1 MLNFDFVNLLNIAG
15 AGQDYKRVYPYILT
29 ALENADDDTAKEI
42 LNIMYMYIKV
52 HTDFFTYVPKKNR
65 DSIWDIC
72 IEENIKSNKLDEM
85 ISLGEIDNLY
95 NSVEKYVKIFKE
107 INAEPLNEKMKY
119 LLSNMSQ
126 EEFDR
131 EWKKIL
137 DLNLPSAPPDED
149 D

>member
-15 AGQDYKRVYPYILT
+15 AGQDYRRVYPYILT

-42 LNIMYMYIKV
+42 LNILYTYIKV
-52 HTDFFTYVPKKNR
+52 HTDFFTYIPKKNR
-65 DSIWDIC
+65 DNIWGIC
-72 IEENIKSNKLDEM
+72 IEKNIKSNKLDEM

-95 NSVEKYVKIFKE
+95 NTVDKYVNVFKE
-107 INAEPLNEKMKY
+107 INAEPLNEKMKK
-119 LLSNMSQ
+119 LLNSMSQ

-131 EWKKIL
+131 EWEKIL
-137 DLNLPSAPPDED
+137 DLNLPSAPDED

>member
-1 MLNFDFVNLLNIAG
+1 MLNFNFVNLLNIAG
-15 AGQDYKRVYPYILT
+15 AGQDYKRVYPYVLT

-42 LNIMYMYIKV
+42 LNIIYMYIKV

-65 DSIWDIC
+65 DSVWDIC
-72 IEENIKSNKLDEM
+72 IEKNIKSNKLDEM

-95 NSVEKYVKIFKE
+95 NSVEKYVNLFKE
-107 INAEPLNEKMKY
+107 INSEPLNEKMKK
-119 LLSNMSQ
+119 LLNSMSQ

-137 DLNLPSAPPDED
+137 DLNLPSAPDGEN
-149 D
+149 

>member
-15 AGQDYKRVYPYILT
+15 AGQDYRRVYPYILT

-42 LNIMYMYIKV
+42 LNILYTYIKV
-52 HTDFFTYVPKKNR
+52 HTDFFTYIPKKNR
-65 DSIWDIC
+65 DNIWGIC
-72 IEENIKSNKLDEM
+72 IEKNIKSNKLDEM

-95 NSVEKYVKIFKE
+95 NTVEKYVNVFKE
-107 INAEPLNEKMKY
+107 INAEPLNEKMKK
-119 LLSNMSQ
+119 LLNSMSQ

-131 EWKKIL
+131 EWQKIL
-137 DLNLPSAPPDED
+137 DLNLPSAPDED

>member
-15 AGQDYKRVYPYILT
+15 AGQDYRRVYPYILT

-42 LNIMYMYIKV
+42 LNILYTYIKV
-52 HTDFFTYVPKKNR
+52 HTDFFTYIPKNNR
-65 DSIWDIC
+65 DNIWDIC
-72 IEENIKSNKLDEM
+72 IENNIKSNKLDEM

-95 NSVEKYVKIFKE
+95 NTVEKYVNVFKE
-107 INAEPLNEKMKY
+107 INAEPLNEKMKK
-119 LLSNMSQ
+119 LLNSMSQ

-131 EWKKIL
+131 EWEKIL
-137 DLNLPSAPPDED
+137 DLNLPSAPDED